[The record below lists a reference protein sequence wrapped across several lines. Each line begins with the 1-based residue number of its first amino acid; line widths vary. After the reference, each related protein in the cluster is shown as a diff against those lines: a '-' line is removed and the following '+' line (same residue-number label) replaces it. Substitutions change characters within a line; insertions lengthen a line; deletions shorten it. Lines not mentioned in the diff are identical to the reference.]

1 MYDQIQGFINK
12 LALKFI
18 KPKVI
23 QQLKQEGTSFTK
35 LNISLEN
42 QKSDPDLTV
51 GILTKALLAK
61 LLNDGNILE
70 NSSDCFYDG
79 VREFYETAYEYCVK
93 WLFADDTLYK
103 NCRFLDFFKRN
114 TI

>member
-1 MYDQIQGFINK
+1 M
-12 LALKFI
+12 
-18 KPKVI
+18 I

-61 LLNDGNILE
+61 LFDDEDILE

-79 VREFYETAYEYCVK
+79 VRAF
-93 WLFADDTLYK
+93 
-103 NCRFLDFFKRN
+103 
-114 TI
+114 